1 MFKYIMLLCVFGC
14 FVTACAV
21 KAPLAEFGDAK
32 AVIDTAKSEGIC
44 TCTNKDLL
52 EAVNAYHDA
61 EEMMKDAKKCSPNP
75 IAKSVAD
82 SAEQVKSCT
91 NKKFCSQ
98 TELYE
103 QIRQKLIYAQ
113 NKAQSAIKA
122 VHNNKVLCEEL
133 KSQLADLK
141 SQILAIADDM
151 KVAGMVKELN
161 SMLDKLNVIE
171 NSLKNCDVEV
181 AKKMIDEINIGLNNI
196 KHKLGVIN
204 ISKTSNMSKSS
215 STKDEFYT
223 VKAGDCLWRISKKE
237 YLNPFMWP
245 LIYWTNKA
253 QIKDPDLIYPKQVF
267 KINKNYTKSEKAK
280 AIHHAKTRGP
290 WSLFDNK

>member
-1 MFKYIMLLCVFGC
+1 MLLCVFGC
-14 FVTACAV
+14 FITACAV
-21 KAPLAEFGDAK
+21 KAPVAEFGDAK
-32 AVIDTAKSEGIC
+32 AAIDAAEAKGIC
-44 TCTNKDLL
+44 PCTNQDLL

-61 EEMMKDAKKCSPNP
+61 EEMMEEAKKCSPNP

-82 SAEQVKSCT
+82 NSEQVKSCI

-103 QIRQKLIYAQ
+103 KIREKLVYAQ
-113 NKAQSAIKA
+113 NKAQAAIKSEN
-122 VHNNKVLCEEL
+122 VNKVLCEEL

-161 SMLDKLNVIE
+161 SMLDKVNAI
-171 NSLKNCDVEV
+171 SDMLKNCDTASAKTLLNELSVYFNEV
-181 AKKMIDEINIGLNNI
+181 KSKLSATNI
-196 KHKLGVIN
+196 KKE
-204 ISKTSNMSKSS
+204 SSNKSFS
-215 STKDEFYT
+215 MYT
-223 VKAGDCLWRISKKE
+223 VKKGDCLWRISKKE

-245 LIYWTNKA
+245 LIYWANKT
-253 QIKDPDLIYPKQVF
+253 QIKDPDLIYPKQIF
-267 KINKNYTKSEKAK
+267 KINKNYTKSEKTK

-290 WSLFDNK
+290 WSLFDDK